1 MHFIKALTVPIVI
14 SAVKGCSMPGPMVS
28 QAKQQ
33 LNAIIDAY
41 LSVSDVE
48 RVLVACDYADT
59 AHDGVARKSGE
70 PYILHPIAVSCILAH
85 MRLDAETLM
94 AALLHDVI
102 EDTEFTKQDITE
114 KFGLTVAE
122 LVDGVTKL
130 SQSSDKEYNKAASFR
145 KILQATLQ
153 DPRVIIIKLADRYHN
168 MTTLGALRPDKRAR
182 IAQETFEIFV
192 PMARLVG
199 MNEMADNLE
208 HLCYQN
214 LDLDMY
220 NNVQEALLQTK
231 PKRCEYQTKWENNL
245 TTLLEQHQITGR
257 IKKKNNNIEL
267 LRHFVKNDIDLQ
279 ELTHSHAFEIILQ
292 SIADCDR
299 LAEILKESFKVL
311 SYADHI
317 RRPLPGG
324 NQSLMLRLKGE
335 KTTLSLTIQTE
346 LMRKAARFGVV
357 LGENAPQACR
367 SAIQASMQNLNVLVD
382 GECAKTTFSEL
393 LDYLHQEKIWVYT
406 PHGHLH
412 ELPQGATAVDFAY
425 SASLFLGN
433 HAVGAKINGETKP
446 LSTPL
451 LSGQVIEI
459 ITDVLA
465 TPNPDWLSF
474 INTQKA
480 RRALQNILRDQD
492 QDEQRLV
499 GQQALN
505 RALKLFNRSVSDLSL
520 ADWEN
525 LLNWRHLND
534 KEQLFEQIAVGD
546 LLPQLVA
553 NHLFSQD
560 TIQTSNNSS
569 RLILG
574 TDGIDVKYA
583 HCCNPVLG
591 DPIQGHLSRR
601 GLIVHRARCHNLLHE
616 QQQHP
621 ENIMPLQWTTEDS
634 EDISFTAY
642 LCLNML
648 LNDEQISELIYLC
661 RKEKVG
667 VETVRSHE
675 DKTYVNIVVHNRK
688 QIAEVIRNLRM
699 HFGFPRIS
707 RLAQPIAITESAKV
721 AS

>member
-1 MHFIKALTVPIVI
+1 
-14 SAVKGCSMPGPMVS
+14 MPGPQVS
-28 QAKQQ
+28 QARQQ
-33 LNAIIDAY
+33 LKIIIDAY
-41 LSVSDVE
+41 LDASDVE
-48 RVLVACDYADT
+48 RVLVACDYADQ
-59 AHDGVARKSGE
+59 AHDGVTRKSGE
-70 PYILHPIAVSCILAH
+70 PYILHPIAVSSILSH
-85 MRLDAETLM
+85 MRLDTETLM

-102 EDTEFTKQDITE
+102 EDTEFSKEDITE
-114 KFGLTVAE
+114 KFGRTVAE

-130 SQSSDKEYNKAASFR
+130 SHSSDKAYNKAASFR

-168 MTTLGALRPDKRAR
+168 MTTLESLRPDKRAR
-182 IAQETFEIFV
+182 IAQETFDIFV
-192 PMARLVG
+192 PMARIVG

-220 NNVQEALLQTK
+220 NGVQQALLQTK
-231 PKRCEYQTKWENNL
+231 PKRCQYQSLWEKNL
-245 TTLLEQHQITGR
+245 TDLLQQHEISGR

-267 LRHFVKNDIDLQ
+267 LRHFVKNDINLQ
-279 ELTHSHAFEIILQ
+279 ELTHSHAFEIILH

-299 LAEILKESFKVL
+299 LAEILSENFQIL
-311 SYADHI
+311 HYEDHI

-324 NQSLMLRLKGE
+324 NQSLMMRLKGE

-382 GECAKTTFSEL
+382 GACAKTTFSEL

-406 PHGHLH
+406 PHGQLH

-425 SASLFLGN
+425 AASLFLGN
-433 HAVGAKINGETKP
+433 HAVGAKINGASKP

-451 LSGQVIEI
+451 TSGQVVEI

-474 INTQKA
+474 VNTQKA

-492 QDEQRLV
+492 LEEQQLV
-499 GQQALN
+499 GQQALS
-505 RALKLFNRSVSDLSL
+505 RALKLFNRSLKDLTD
-520 ADWEN
+520 ADWIDI
-525 LLNWRHLND
+525 LQWRHID
-534 KEQLFEQIAVGD
+534 SKERLFEQVAVGD
-546 LLPQLVA
+546 LLPQLIA
-553 NHLFSQD
+553 NHLYAQHESVD
-560 TIQTSNNSS
+560 TVYST
-569 RLILG
+569 RLIQG
-574 TDGIDVKYA
+574 TEGVDVKYA
-583 HCCNPVLG
+583 HCCNPVLD

-616 QQQHP
+616 QHLHP
-621 ENIMPLQWTTEDS
+621 ENIMPLHWS
-634 EDISFTAY
+634 AEDIDDVSFTAY
-642 LCLNML
+642 LSIDMIM
-648 LNDEQISELIYLC
+648 NDEQISELIYQC
-661 RKEKVG
+661 RKAKTG
-667 VETVRSHE
+667 VESVHSDN
-675 DKTYVNIVVHNRK
+675 DKTYVNIVVHNRQ
-688 QIAEVIRNLRM
+688 QIAQIIRDLRM

-707 RLAQPIAITESAKV
+707 RLAQPVHISE
-721 AS
+721 ASKAS

>member
-1 MHFIKALTVPIVI
+1 
-14 SAVKGCSMPGPMVS
+14 MPGAEVN

-33 LNAIIDAY
+33 LKTIIDAY
-41 LSVSDVE
+41 LSERDVE
-48 RVLVACDYADT
+48 RVLEACDYADM
-59 AHDGVARKSGE
+59 AHDGVTRKSGE

-102 EDTEFTKQDITE
+102 EDTEFTKDDITS
-114 KFGLTVAE
+114 KFSRTVAE

-130 SQSSDKEYNKAASFR
+130 SHSSDKEFNKAASFR

-153 DPRVIIIKLADRYHN
+153 DPRVIIIKLSDRYHN
-168 MTTLGALRPDKRAR
+168 MTTLDALRPDKRAR
-182 IAQETFEIFV
+182 IAQETFDVFV
-192 PMARLVG
+192 PMARIVG

-220 NNVQEALLQTK
+220 NNVQEALLHTK
-231 PKRCEYQTKWENNL
+231 PKRCEYQAIWENKL
-245 TTLLEQHQITGR
+245 TALLQENALQGR

-267 LRHFVKNDIDLQ
+267 LRHFVKNDINLQ

-299 LAEILKESFKVL
+299 LAEMLRDNFQVL
-311 SYADHI
+311 NYADHI

-382 GECAKTTFSEL
+382 GDCAKTTFNEL

-406 PHGHLH
+406 PQGHLH
-412 ELPQGATAVDFAY
+412 ELPQGATVVDFAY

-433 HAVGAKINGETKP
+433 HAVGAKIDGETKS
-446 LSTPL
+446 LSTA
-451 LSGQVIEI
+451 LSNGQVIEV

-465 TPNPDWLSF
+465 SPNPDWLSF

-480 RRALQNILRDQD
+480 RRALQNMLRDQD
-492 QDEQRLV
+492 IEEQRLV
-499 GQQALN
+499 GQQALD
-505 RALKLFNRSVSDLSL
+505 RALKLFNRSSKDLTQE
-520 ADWEN
+520 DWTD
-525 LLNWRHLND
+525 LLQWRHLESKD
-534 KEQLFEQIAVGD
+534 RLFEQIAVGD

-560 TIQTSNNSS
+560 HHSEESE
-569 RLILG
+569 RLIQG
-574 TDGIDVKYA
+574 TEGVDVKYA

-601 GLIVHRARCHNLLHE
+601 GLIVHRARCRNLLHE
-616 QQQHP
+616 QHLHP
-621 ENIMPLQWTTEDS
+621 ENIMPLNWNNKHDVVEDV
-634 EDISFTAY
+634 SFTAY
-642 LCLNML
+642 LAIDLS
-648 LNDEQISELIYLC
+648 LNDEQISDLIYQC
-661 RKEKVG
+661 RKAHTG
-667 VETVRSHE
+667 VEMVRPHE
-675 DKTYVNIVVHNRK
+675 GKTYVNIVVNNR
-688 QIAEVIRNLRM
+688 QHIAKIIRDLRM
-699 HFGFPRIS
+699 QFGFPRIG
-707 RLAQPIAITESAKV
+707 RLFQPLNMHEPAKA

>member
-1 MHFIKALTVPIVI
+1 
-14 SAVKGCSMPGPMVS
+14 MPGTMVS

-33 LNAIIDAY
+33 LQAMIEPY
-41 LSVSDVE
+41 LSVSEVE
-48 RVLVACDYADT
+48 QVLTACDYAEH
-59 AHDGVARKSGE
+59 AHDGVTRKSGE
-70 PYILHPIAVSCILAH
+70 PYVLHPIAVSCILAH
-85 MRLDAETLM
+85 MRLDADTLI

-102 EDTEFTKQDITE
+102 EDTDYSKDDITE
-114 KFGLTVAE
+114 KFGRTVAE

-130 SQSSDKEYNKAASFR
+130 SHSSDKEYNKAASFR

-153 DPRVIIIKLADRYHN
+153 DPRVIIVKLADRYHN
-168 MTTLGALRPDKRAR
+168 MTTLDALRPDKRAR
-182 IAQETFEIFV
+182 IAQETFDVFV
-192 PMARLVG
+192 PMARIVG

-220 NNVQEALLQTK
+220 NDVQAALLQTK
-231 PKRCEYQTKWENNL
+231 PKRCEYQSKWEKNLADLLQNN
-245 TTLLEQHQITGR
+245 QITGR

-299 LAEILKESFKVL
+299 LADILRDSFQVL
-311 SYADHI
+311 HYEDHI

-324 NQSLMLRLKGE
+324 NQSLMMRLKGE
-335 KTTLSLTIQTE
+335 QTTLSLTIQTE

-367 SAIQASMQNLNVLVD
+367 SAIQASMQSLNVLID
-382 GECAKTTFSEL
+382 GECAKTTFSDL
-393 LDYLHQEKIWVYT
+393 LDYLHQEKIHVYT

-425 SASLFLGN
+425 AASLFLGN
-433 HAVGAKINGETKP
+433 HAIGTKINGESKP

-451 LSGQVIEI
+451 TSGQVVEI

-492 QDEQRLV
+492 IEEQRLV

-505 RALKLFNRSVSDLSL
+505 RALKLFNHSIQDLTE
-520 ADWEN
+520 ADW
-525 LLNWRHLND
+525 LNVLQWRHID
-534 KEQLFEQIAVGD
+534 SKDRLFEQIAVGD

-553 NHLFSQD
+553 NHIYALD
-560 TIQTSNNSS
+560 HDSS
-569 RLILG
+569 EHSDRLIQG
-574 TDGIDVKYA
+574 TEGIDVKYA

-591 DPIQGHLSRR
+591 DLIQGNLSRR
-601 GLIVHRARCHNLLHE
+601 GLIVHRARCNNLLHE
-616 QQQHP
+616 QHQHP
-621 ENIMPLQWTTEDS
+621 ENIMPLQWTS
-634 EDISFTAY
+634 EDVDDVSFTAY
-642 LCLNML
+642 LSIDMDM
-648 LNDEQISELIYLC
+648 NDEQISDLIYQC
-661 RKEKVG
+661 RKAKTG
-667 VETVRSHE
+667 VEMVRSH
-675 DKTYVNIVVHNRK
+675 DGKTYVNIVVNNRK
-688 QIAEVIRNLRM
+688 QIAKIIRDLRM
-699 HFGFPRIS
+699 RFGFPRIS
-707 RLAQPIAITESAKV
+707 RLARPISIAEEAK
-721 AS
+721 AC

>member
-1 MHFIKALTVPIVI
+1 
-14 SAVKGCSMPGPMVS
+14 MPGPQVS
-28 QAKQQ
+28 QARQQ
-33 LNAIIDAY
+33 LKIIIDAY
-41 LSVSDVE
+41 LDASDVE
-48 RVLVACDYADT
+48 RVLAACDYADL
-59 AHDGVARKSGE
+59 AHDGVTRKSGE
-70 PYILHPIAVSCILAH
+70 PYILHPIAVSSILSH

-102 EDTEFTKQDITE
+102 EDTEFNKDDIAE
-114 KFGLTVAE
+114 KFGRTVAE

-130 SQSSDKEYNKAASFR
+130 SHSSDKEYNKAASFR

-168 MTTLGALRPDKRAR
+168 MTTLGSLRPDKRMR
-182 IAQETFEIFV
+182 IAQETSDIFV
-192 PMARLVG
+192 PMARIVG

-214 LDLDMY
+214 LDLDMF

-231 PKRCEYQTKWENNL
+231 PKRCEYQSLWEKNL
-245 TTLLEQHQITGR
+245 TELLQQHQISGR

-299 LAEILKESFKVL
+299 LAEILRENFQIL
-311 SYADHI
+311 HYEDHI

-324 NQSLMLRLKGE
+324 NQSLLMRLKGE

-346 LMRKAARFGVV
+346 LMRKAARFGVI

-367 SAIQASMQNLNVLVD
+367 SAIQASMQNLNVLID
-382 GECAKTTFSEL
+382 GACAKTTFSDL

-412 ELPQGATAVDFAY
+412 ELPQGATIVDFAY

-433 HAVGAKINGETKP
+433 HAVGAKINGEIKP

-451 LSGQVIEI
+451 VSGQVIEI

-480 RRALQNILRDQD
+480 RRAIQNILRDQD
-492 QDEQRLV
+492 IEEQQLV

-505 RALKLFNRSVSDLSL
+505 RALKLFNRSITDLTD
-520 ADWEN
+520 ADW
-525 LLNWRHLND
+525 LDILQWRHIESQ
-534 KEQLFEQIAVGD
+534 EQLFEQIAVGD

-553 NHLFSQD
+553 NHLFAQGQNIDSQAS
-560 TIQTSNNSS
+560 T
-569 RLILG
+569 RLIQG
-574 TDGIDVKYA
+574 TEGVDVKYA

-616 QQQHP
+616 QHLHP
-621 ENIMPLQWTTEDS
+621 ENIMPLHWTSDDAN
-634 EDISFTAY
+634 DISFTAY
-642 LCLNML
+642 LSIDMVM
-648 LNDEQISELIYLC
+648 NDEQISDLIYQC
-661 RKEKVG
+661 RKEKTG
-667 VETVRSHE
+667 VEMVHSHE

-688 QIAEVIRNLRM
+688 QIAQIIRDLRM
-699 HFGFPRIS
+699 HFGFPRIT
-707 RLAQPIAITESAKV
+707 RLAQPINISE
-721 AS
+721 ASKAS

>member
-1 MHFIKALTVPIVI
+1 
-14 SAVKGCSMPGPMVS
+14 MPGPQVS
-28 QAKQQ
+28 QARQQ
-33 LNAIIDAY
+33 LKIIIDAY
-41 LSVSDVE
+41 LDASDVE
-48 RVLVACDYADT
+48 RVLAACDYADL
-59 AHDGVARKSGE
+59 AHDGVTRKSGE
-70 PYILHPIAVSCILAH
+70 PYILHPIAVSSILSH

-102 EDTEFTKQDITE
+102 EDTEFNKDDIAE
-114 KFGLTVAE
+114 KFGRTVAE

-130 SQSSDKEYNKAASFR
+130 SHSSDKEYNKAASFR

-168 MTTLGALRPDKRAR
+168 MTTLGSLRPDKRMR
-182 IAQETFEIFV
+182 IAQETSDIFV
-192 PMARLVG
+192 PMARIVG

-214 LDLDMY
+214 LDLDMF
-220 NNVQEALLQTK
+220 NNVKEALLQTK
-231 PKRCEYQTKWENNL
+231 PKRCEYQSLWEKNL
-245 TTLLEQHQITGR
+245 TELLQQHQISGR

-299 LAEILKESFKVL
+299 LAEILRENFQIL
-311 SYADHI
+311 HYEDHI

-324 NQSLMLRLKGE
+324 NQSLMMRLKGE

-346 LMRKAARFGVV
+346 LMRKAARFGVI

-367 SAIQASMQNLNVLVD
+367 SAIQASMQNLNVLID
-382 GECAKTTFSEL
+382 GACAKTTFSDL

-412 ELPQGATAVDFAY
+412 ELPQGATVVDFAY

-433 HAVGAKINGETKP
+433 HAVGAKINGEIKP

-451 LSGQVIEI
+451 VSGQVIEI

-480 RRALQNILRDQD
+480 RRAIQNILRDQD
-492 QDEQRLV
+492 IEEQQLV

-505 RALKLFNRSVSDLSL
+505 RALKLFNRSITDLTD
-520 ADWEN
+520 ADW
-525 LLNWRHLND
+525 LDILQWRHIESQ
-534 KEQLFEQIAVGD
+534 EQLFEQIAVGD

-553 NHLFSQD
+553 NHLFAQGQNIDPQAS
-560 TIQTSNNSS
+560 T
-569 RLILG
+569 RLIQG
-574 TDGIDVKYA
+574 TEGVDVKYA

-616 QQQHP
+616 QHLHP
-621 ENIMPLQWTTEDS
+621 ENIMPLHWTSDDAN
-634 EDISFTAY
+634 DISFTAY
-642 LCLNML
+642 LSIDMVM
-648 LNDEQISELIYLC
+648 NDEQISDLIYQC
-661 RKEKVG
+661 RKEKTG
-667 VETVRSHE
+667 VEMVHSHE
-675 DKTYVNIVVHNRK
+675 GKTYVNIVVHNRK
-688 QIAEVIRNLRM
+688 QIAQIIRDLRM
-699 HFGFPRIS
+699 HFGFPRIT
-707 RLAQPIAITESAKV
+707 RLAQPINISE
-721 AS
+721 ASKAS

>member
-1 MHFIKALTVPIVI
+1 
-14 SAVKGCSMPGPMVS
+14 MPGPQVS
-28 QAKQQ
+28 QARQQ
-33 LNAIIDAY
+33 LKIIIDAY
-41 LSVSDVE
+41 LDASDVE
-48 RVLVACDYADT
+48 RVLAACDYADL
-59 AHDGVARKSGE
+59 AHDGVTRKSGE
-70 PYILHPIAVSCILAH
+70 PYILHPIAVSSILSH

-102 EDTEFTKQDITE
+102 EDTEFNKDDIAE
-114 KFGLTVAE
+114 KFGRTVAE

-130 SQSSDKEYNKAASFR
+130 SHSSDKEYNKAASFR

-168 MTTLGALRPDKRAR
+168 MTTLGSLRPDKRMR
-182 IAQETFEIFV
+182 IAQETSDIFV
-192 PMARLVG
+192 PMARIVG

-214 LDLDMY
+214 LDLDMF

-231 PKRCEYQTKWENNL
+231 PKRCEYQSLWEKNL
-245 TTLLEQHQITGR
+245 TELLQQHQISGR

-299 LAEILKESFKVL
+299 LAEILRENFQIL
-311 SYADHI
+311 HYEDHI

-324 NQSLMLRLKGE
+324 NQSLMMRLKGE

-346 LMRKAARFGVV
+346 LMRKAARFGVI

-367 SAIQASMQNLNVLVD
+367 SAIQASMQNLNVLID
-382 GECAKTTFSEL
+382 GACAKTTFSDL

-412 ELPQGATAVDFAY
+412 ELPQGATVVDFAY

-433 HAVGAKINGETKP
+433 HAVGAKINGEIKP

-451 LSGQVIEI
+451 VSGQVIEI

-480 RRALQNILRDQD
+480 RRAIQNILRDQD
-492 QDEQRLV
+492 IEEQQLV

-505 RALKLFNRSVSDLSL
+505 RALKLFNRSITDLTD
-520 ADWEN
+520 ADW
-525 LLNWRHLND
+525 LDILQWRHIESQ
-534 KEQLFEQIAVGD
+534 EQLFEQIAVGD

-553 NHLFSQD
+553 NHLFAQGQNID
-560 TIQTSNNSS
+560 PQSS
-569 RLILG
+569 TRLIQG
-574 TDGIDVKYA
+574 TEGVDVKYA

-616 QQQHP
+616 QHLHP
-621 ENIMPLQWTTEDS
+621 ENIMPLHWTSDDAN
-634 EDISFTAY
+634 DISFTAY
-642 LCLNML
+642 LSVDMVM
-648 LNDEQISELIYLC
+648 NDEQISDLIYQC
-661 RKEKVG
+661 RKEKTG
-667 VETVRSHE
+667 VEMVHSHE
-675 DKTYVNIVVHNRK
+675 GKTYVNIVVHNRK
-688 QIAEVIRNLRM
+688 QIAQIIRDLRM
-699 HFGFPRIS
+699 HFGFPRIT
-707 RLAQPIAITESAKV
+707 RLAQPINISE
-721 AS
+721 ASKAS

>member
-1 MHFIKALTVPIVI
+1 
-14 SAVKGCSMPGPMVS
+14 MPGEEVS

-33 LNAIIDAY
+33 LKLIIDPY
-41 LSVSDVE
+41 LSVSEVDK
-48 RVLVACDYADT
+48 VLAACDFADL
-59 AHDGVARKSGE
+59 AHTGITRKSGE
-70 PYILHPIAVSCILAH
+70 PYILHPIAVSCILAN

-102 EDTEFTKQDITE
+102 EDTQYTKEDITE

-182 IAQETFEIFV
+182 IAQETLDIFV

-199 MNEMADNLE
+199 MNEMGDNLE
-208 HLCYQN
+208 NLCYQN
-214 LDLDMY
+214 LDLDMFD
-220 NNVQEALLQTK
+220 NVQNALRLTK
-231 PKRCEYQTKWENNL
+231 PERCKYQSIWEQNL
-245 TTLLEQHQITGR
+245 AELLHNYHIQGR

-267 LRHFVKNDIDLQ
+267 LRHFVKNEMDLQ
-279 ELTHSHAFEIILQ
+279 ELTHSHAFEIVLQ

-299 LAEILKESFKVL
+299 LVDALRENFQVIQYK
-311 SYADHI
+311 DHI

-324 NQSLMLRLKGE
+324 NQSLLIKLKGE

-357 LGENAPQACR
+357 LGENAPQTCR
-367 SAIQASMQNLNVLVD
+367 SAIQASMQNLNTLID
-382 GECAKTTFSEL
+382 GECAKTTFNDL

-406 PHGHLH
+406 PHGQLH
-412 ELPQGATAVDFAY
+412 ELPQGATVVDFAY

-433 HAVGAKINGETKP
+433 HAVGAKVDGEIKP

-451 LSGQVIEI
+451 ISGQVIEV

-480 RRALQNILRDQD
+480 RRALQHVLKDQD
-492 QDEQRLV
+492 IEEQRLV
-499 GQQALN
+499 GAQALS
-505 RALKLFNRSVSDLSL
+505 RALKLFNRSINDLSE
-520 ADWEN
+520 ADWLD
-525 LLNWRHLND
+525 LLQWRHIDN
-534 KEQLFEQIAVGD
+534 KNTLFEQIAVGD

-553 NHLFSQD
+553 NHLFAHDKHPQVE
-560 TIQTSNNSS
+560 NSD
-569 RLILG
+569 RLIQS
-574 TDGIDVKYA
+574 TEGIDVKYA

-591 DPIQGHLSRR
+591 DPIQGHLTRR
-601 GLIVHRARCHNLLHE
+601 GLIVHRIRCHNLLHE
-616 QQQHP
+616 QHLHP
-621 ENIMPLQWTTEDS
+621 ENIMPLQWKAD
-634 EDISFTAY
+634 DVDDVRFTAY
-642 LCLNML
+642 LAIEMAM
-648 LNDEQISELIYLC
+648 NDEQVSDLIYQC
-661 RKEKVG
+661 RKNNAG
-667 VETVRSHE
+667 VEMVHSNEQRTF
-675 DKTYVNIVVHNRK
+675 VNIVVNNRK
-688 QIAEVIRNLRM
+688 HIAKVIRDLRM
-699 HFGFPRIS
+699 HYGFPRIE
-707 RLAQPIAITESAKV
+707 RLDAPNPQMEISKV
-721 AS
+721 S

>member
-1 MHFIKALTVPIVI
+1 
-14 SAVKGCSMPGPMVS
+14 MPGPEVS

-33 LNAIIDAY
+33 LKTMIDAY
-41 LSVSDVE
+41 LPESEVE
-48 RVLVACDYADT
+48 RVLLACDYADN
-59 AHDGVARKSGE
+59 AHNGVTRKSGE

-85 MRLDAETLM
+85 MRMDSETLM

-102 EDTEFTKQDITE
+102 EDTEFSKDDISE
-114 KFGLTVAE
+114 KFSKTVAE

-130 SQSSDKEYNKAASFR
+130 SHSSDKEYNKAASFR

-168 MTTLGALRPDKRAR
+168 MTTLEALRPDKRAR
-182 IAQETFEIFV
+182 IAKETFEIFV
-192 PMARLVG
+192 PMARIVG

-214 LDLDMY
+214 LDLDMF
-220 NNVQEALLQTK
+220 NNVQNALLETK

-245 TTLLEQHQITGR
+245 TQLLQHHQINGR

-267 LRHFVKNDIDLQ
+267 LRHFVKNDLDLQ
-279 ELTHSHAFEIILQ
+279 DLTHSHAFEIILQ

-299 LAEILKESFKVL
+299 IADILKESFQVL
-311 SYADHI
+311 YYEDHI

-382 GECAKTTFSEL
+382 GDCAKTTFNEL

-412 ELPQGATAVDFAY
+412 ELPQGATVVDFAY

-433 HAVGAKINGETKP
+433 HAVGAKIDGETKP

-451 LSGQVIEI
+451 LSGQVVEV

-474 INTQKA
+474 VNTQKA
-480 RRALQNILRDQD
+480 RRALQKILREQD
-492 QDEQRLV
+492 IEDQRLV

-505 RALKLFNRSVSDLSL
+505 RALKLFNHSVKDLTESNWL
-520 ADWEN
+520 DV
-525 LLNWRHLND
+525 LQWRHVENKD
-534 KEQLFEQIAVGD
+534 QLFEQIAVGD

-553 NHLFSQD
+553 NHLYVQENIAQPYASD
-560 TIQTSNNSS
+560 
-569 RLILG
+569 RLIQG
-574 TDGIDVKYA
+574 TDGVDVKYA

-616 QQQHP
+616 QHLHP
-621 ENIMPLQWTTEDS
+621 ENIMPLQWTS
-634 EDISFTAY
+634 EDIADVSFTAY
-642 LCLNML
+642 LTIDLEM
-648 LNDEQISELIYLC
+648 NDEQISDLIYQC
-661 RKEKVG
+661 RKAKSG
-667 VETVRSHE
+667 VELVRNYE
-675 DKTYVNIVVHNRK
+675 GKTYVNIVVHNRK
-688 QIAEVIRNLRM
+688 QIAQIIRDLRM
-699 HFGFPRIS
+699 YFGFPRIS
-707 RLAQPIAITESAKV
+707 RLSHPLTMVETTKV
-721 AS
+721 S

>member
-1 MHFIKALTVPIVI
+1 
-14 SAVKGCSMPGPMVS
+14 MPGTMVS

-33 LNAIIDAY
+33 LQAMIEPY
-41 LSVSDVE
+41 LSVSEVE
-48 RVLVACDYADT
+48 QVLTACDYAEH
-59 AHDGVARKSGE
+59 AHDGVTRKSGE
-70 PYILHPIAVSCILAH
+70 PYVLHPIAVSCILAH
-85 MRLDAETLM
+85 MRLDADTLI

-102 EDTEFTKQDITE
+102 EDTDYSKDDITE
-114 KFGLTVAE
+114 KFGRTVAE

-130 SQSSDKEYNKAASFR
+130 SHSSDKEYNKAASFR

-153 DPRVIIIKLADRYHN
+153 DPRVIIVKLADRYHN
-168 MTTLGALRPDKRAR
+168 MTTLDALRPDKRAR
-182 IAQETFEIFV
+182 IAQETFDVFV
-192 PMARLVG
+192 PMARIVG

-220 NNVQEALLQTK
+220 NDVQAALLQTK
-231 PKRCEYQTKWENNL
+231 PKRCEYQSKWEQNL
-245 TTLLEQHQITGR
+245 ADLLQDNQIAGR

-299 LAEILKESFKVL
+299 LADILRDSFQVL
-311 SYADHI
+311 HYEDHI

-324 NQSLMLRLKGE
+324 NQSLMMRLKGE
-335 KTTLSLTIQTE
+335 QTTLSLTIQTE

-367 SAIQASMQNLNVLVD
+367 SAIQASMQSLNVLID
-382 GECAKTTFSEL
+382 GECAKTTFSDL
-393 LDYLHQEKIWVYT
+393 LDYLHQEKIHVYT

-425 SASLFLGN
+425 AASLFLGN
-433 HAVGAKINGETKP
+433 HAIGTKINGESKP

-451 LSGQVIEI
+451 TSGQVVEI

-492 QDEQRLV
+492 IEEQRLV

-505 RALKLFNRSVSDLSL
+505 RALKLFNHSIQDLTE
-520 ADWEN
+520 ADW
-525 LLNWRHLND
+525 LNVLQWRHID
-534 KEQLFEQIAVGD
+534 SKDRLFEQIAVGD

-553 NHLFSQD
+553 NHIYALDQD
-560 TIQTSNNSS
+560 SNEHSD
-569 RLILG
+569 RLIQG
-574 TDGIDVKYA
+574 TEGIDVKYA

-591 DPIQGHLSRR
+591 DPIQGNLSRR
-601 GLIVHRARCHNLLHE
+601 GLIVHRARCNNLLHE
-616 QQQHP
+616 QHQHP
-621 ENIMPLQWTTEDS
+621 ENIMPLQWTS
-634 EDISFTAY
+634 EDVDDVSFTAY
-642 LCLNML
+642 LSIDMDM
-648 LNDEQISELIYLC
+648 NDEQISDLIYQC
-661 RKEKVG
+661 RKAKTG
-667 VETVRSHE
+667 VEMVRSH
-675 DKTYVNIVVHNRK
+675 DGKTYVNIVVNNRK
-688 QIAEVIRNLRM
+688 QIAKIIRDLRM
-699 HFGFPRIS
+699 RFGFPRIS
-707 RLAQPIAITESAKV
+707 RLARPISIAEEAK
-721 AS
+721 AC

>member
-1 MHFIKALTVPIVI
+1 
-14 SAVKGCSMPGPMVS
+14 MPGPEVS

-33 LNAIIDAY
+33 LKIIIDAY
-41 LSVSDVE
+41 LPESDVE
-48 RVLVACDYADT
+48 RVLNACDYADA
-59 AHDGVARKSGE
+59 AHDGITRKSGE
-70 PYILHPIAVSCILAH
+70 PYILHPIAVSSILAH
-85 MRLDAETLM
+85 MRLDPETLM

-102 EDTEFTKQDITE
+102 EDTEFSKEDITD
-114 KFGLTVAE
+114 KFGKTVAE

-130 SQSSDKEYNKAASFR
+130 SHSSDKEYNKAASFR

-220 NNVQEALLQTK
+220 NNVQDALLQTK
-231 PKRCEYQTKWENNL
+231 PKRCEYQTRWENNL
-245 TTLLEQHQITGR
+245 TTLLQDNKISGR

-299 LAEILKESFKVL
+299 LADILRSSFQVL
-311 SYADHI
+311 HYEDHI

-324 NQSLMLRLKGE
+324 NQSLMMRLKGE

-367 SAIQASMQNLNVLVD
+367 SAIQASMQNLNVLID
-382 GECAKTTFSEL
+382 GECAKTTFNEL

-433 HAVGAKINGETKP
+433 HAVGAKVNGETKP

-451 LSGQVIEI
+451 QSGQVIEI

-480 RRALQNILRDQD
+480 RRALQNILREQD
-492 QDEQRLV
+492 TDEQRLV
-499 GQQALN
+499 GHQALN
-505 RALKLFNRSVSDLSL
+505 RALKLFNRSVKDLIQ

-525 LLNWRHLND
+525 VLEWRHVSTPD
-534 KEQLFEQIAVGD
+534 QLYEQIAVGD

-553 NHLFSQD
+553 NHLFAQD
-560 TIQTSNNSS
+560 AAHEIIASE
-569 RLILG
+569 RLIQG
-574 TDGIDVKYA
+574 TEGIDVKYA

-591 DPIQGHLSRR
+591 DAIQGHLSRR
-601 GLIVHRARCHNLLHE
+601 GLIVHRSRCHNLLHE
-616 QQQHP
+616 QHQHP
-621 ENIMPLQWTTEDS
+621 ENIMPLQWNTEDT
-634 EDISFTAY
+634 EEISFNAF
-642 LCLNML
+642 LALNL
-648 LNDEQISELIYLC
+648 SLNDEQISELIYQC

-667 VETVRSHE
+667 VESVRNL
-675 DKTYVNIVVHNRK
+675 DGKTYVNIVVHNRK

-699 HFGFPRIS
+699 HFGFPRIT
-707 RLAQPIAITESAKV
+707 RLAQPVNTAETSIAS
-721 AS
+721 

>member
-1 MHFIKALTVPIVI
+1 
-14 SAVKGCSMPGPMVS
+14 MPGPQVS
-28 QAKQQ
+28 QARQQ
-33 LNAIIDAY
+33 LKIIIDAY
-41 LSVSDVE
+41 LDASDVE
-48 RVLVACDYADT
+48 RVLVACDYADQ
-59 AHDGVARKSGE
+59 AHDGVTRKSGE
-70 PYILHPIAVSCILAH
+70 PYILHPIAVSSILSH
-85 MRLDAETLM
+85 MRLDTETLM

-102 EDTEFTKQDITE
+102 EDTEFSKEDITE
-114 KFGLTVAE
+114 KFGRTVAE

-130 SQSSDKEYNKAASFR
+130 SHSSDKAYNKAASFR

-168 MTTLGALRPDKRAR
+168 MTTLESLRPDKRAR
-182 IAQETFEIFV
+182 IAQETFDIFV
-192 PMARLVG
+192 PMARIVG

-220 NNVQEALLQTK
+220 NGVQKALLQTK
-231 PKRCEYQTKWENNL
+231 PKRCQYQSLWEKNL
-245 TTLLEQHQITGR
+245 TDLLQQHEISGR

-267 LRHFVKNDIDLQ
+267 LRHFVKNDINLQ
-279 ELTHSHAFEIILQ
+279 ELTHSHAFEIILH

-299 LAEILKESFKVL
+299 LAEILRENFQIL
-311 SYADHI
+311 HYEDHI

-324 NQSLMLRLKGE
+324 NQSLMMRLKGE

-382 GECAKTTFSEL
+382 GACAKTTFSEL

-406 PHGHLH
+406 PHGQLH

-425 SASLFLGN
+425 AASLFLGN
-433 HAVGAKINGETKP
+433 HAVGAKINGASKP

-451 LSGQVIEI
+451 TSGQVVEI

-474 INTQKA
+474 VNTQKA

-492 QDEQRLV
+492 LEEQQLV
-499 GQQALN
+499 GQQALS
-505 RALKLFNRSVSDLSL
+505 RALKLFNRSLKDLTD
-520 ADWEN
+520 ADWIDI
-525 LLNWRHLND
+525 LQWRHID
-534 KEQLFEQIAVGD
+534 SKERLFEQVAVGD
-546 LLPQLVA
+546 LLPQLIA
-553 NHLFSQD
+553 NHLYAQHESVD
-560 TIQTSNNSS
+560 TVYST
-569 RLILG
+569 RLIQG
-574 TDGIDVKYA
+574 TEGVDVKYA

-616 QQQHP
+616 QHLHP
-621 ENIMPLQWTTEDS
+621 ENIMPLHWS
-634 EDISFTAY
+634 AEDIDDVSFTAY
-642 LCLNML
+642 LSIDMIM
-648 LNDEQISELIYLC
+648 NDEQISELIYQC
-661 RKEKVG
+661 RKAKTG
-667 VETVRSHE
+667 VESVHSDN
-675 DKTYVNIVVHNRK
+675 DKTYVNIVVHNRQ
-688 QIAEVIRNLRM
+688 QIAQIIRDLRM

-707 RLAQPIAITESAKV
+707 RLAQPVHISE
-721 AS
+721 ASKAS

>member
-1 MHFIKALTVPIVI
+1 
-14 SAVKGCSMPGPMVS
+14 MPGPQVS
-28 QAKQQ
+28 QARQQ
-33 LNAIIDAY
+33 LKIIIDAY
-41 LSVSDVE
+41 LSVSEVE
-48 RVLVACDYADT
+48 RVLMACDYADI
-59 AHDGVARKSGE
+59 AHDGVTRKSGE
-70 PYILHPIAVSCILAH
+70 PYILHPIAVSSILSH

-102 EDTEFTKQDITE
+102 EDTEFNKDDIS
-114 KFGLTVAE
+114 KNFGHTVAE

-130 SQSSDKEYNKAASFR
+130 SHSSDKEYNKAASFR

-168 MTTLGALRPDKRAR
+168 MTTLGSLRPDKRRR
-182 IAQETFEIFV
+182 IAQETFDIFV
-192 PMARLVG
+192 PMARIVG

-220 NNVQEALLQTK
+220 NNIQEALLQTK
-231 PKRCEYQTKWENNL
+231 PKRCDYQSLWEKNL
-245 TTLLEQHQITGR
+245 TDLLQQHQISGR

-267 LRHFVKNDIDLQ
+267 LRHFVKNDINLQ
-279 ELTHSHAFEIILQ
+279 ELTHSHAFEIILH

-299 LAEILKESFKVL
+299 LAEILRENFQIL
-311 SYADHI
+311 HYEDHI

-324 NQSLMLRLKGE
+324 NQSLMMRLKGE
-335 KTTLSLTIQTE
+335 KTTLSLTLQTE

-367 SAIQASMQNLNVLVD
+367 SAIQASMQNLNVLID
-382 GECAKTTFSEL
+382 GACAKTTFSDL

-451 LSGQVIEI
+451 VSGQVVEI

-474 INTQKA
+474 VNTQKA
-480 RRALQNILRDQD
+480 RRALQNILREQD
-492 QDEQRLV
+492 IEEQQLV

-505 RALKLFNRSVSDLSL
+505 RALKLFNRSSKDLTE
-520 ADWEN
+520 ADWIDI
-525 LLNWRHLND
+525 LQWRHVET

-553 NHLFSQD
+553 NHLFAHDQNIE
-560 TIQTSNNSS
+560 IQFST
-569 RLILG
+569 RLIQG
-574 TDGIDVKYA
+574 TEGVDVKYA

-616 QQQHP
+616 QHLHP
-621 ENIMPLQWTTEDS
+621 ENIMPLQWSSEDI
-634 EDISFTAY
+634 EDISFNAY
-642 LCLNML
+642 LSIDLPM
-648 LNDEQISELIYLC
+648 NDEQISDLIYQC
-661 RKEKVG
+661 RKEKTG
-667 VETVRSHE
+667 VEMVHNH
-675 DKTYVNIVVHNRK
+675 DGKTYVNIVVHNRK
-688 QIAEVIRNLRM
+688 QIAQIIRDLRM
-699 HFGFPRIS
+699 HFGFPRIA
-707 RLAQPIAITESAKV
+707 RLGQPINISETSK

>member
-1 MHFIKALTVPIVI
+1 
-14 SAVKGCSMPGPMVS
+14 MPDPQVS
-28 QAKQQ
+28 QARQQ
-33 LNAIIDAY
+33 LKIIIDAY
-41 LSVSDVE
+41 LDASDVE
-48 RVLVACDYADT
+48 RVLAACDYADL
-59 AHDGVARKSGE
+59 AHDGVTRKSGE
-70 PYILHPIAVSCILAH
+70 PYILHPIAVSSILSH

-102 EDTEFTKQDITE
+102 EDTEFNKDDIAE
-114 KFGLTVAE
+114 KFGRTVAE

-130 SQSSDKEYNKAASFR
+130 SHSSDKEYNKAASFR

-168 MTTLGALRPDKRAR
+168 MTTLGSLRPDKRMR
-182 IAQETFEIFV
+182 IAQETSDIFV
-192 PMARLVG
+192 PMARIVG

-214 LDLDMY
+214 LDLDMF

-231 PKRCEYQTKWENNL
+231 PKRCEYQSLWEKNL
-245 TTLLEQHQITGR
+245 TELLQQHQISGR

-299 LAEILKESFKVL
+299 LAEILRENFQIL
-311 SYADHI
+311 HYEDHI

-324 NQSLMLRLKGE
+324 NQSLMMRLKGE

-346 LMRKAARFGVV
+346 LMRKAARFGVI

-367 SAIQASMQNLNVLVD
+367 SAIQASMQNLNVLID
-382 GECAKTTFSEL
+382 GACAKTTFSDL

-412 ELPQGATAVDFAY
+412 ELPQGATVVDFAY

-433 HAVGAKINGETKP
+433 HAVGAKINGEIKP

-451 LSGQVIEI
+451 VSGQVIEI

-480 RRALQNILRDQD
+480 RRAIQNILRDQD
-492 QDEQRLV
+492 IEEQQLV

-505 RALKLFNRSVSDLSL
+505 RALKLFNRSITDLTD
-520 ADWEN
+520 ADW
-525 LLNWRHLND
+525 LDILQWRHIESQ
-534 KEQLFEQIAVGD
+534 EQLFEQIAVGD

-553 NHLFSQD
+553 NHLFAQGQNIDPQAS
-560 TIQTSNNSS
+560 T
-569 RLILG
+569 RLIQG
-574 TDGIDVKYA
+574 TEGVDVKYA

-616 QQQHP
+616 QHLHP
-621 ENIMPLQWTTEDS
+621 ENIMPLHWTSDDAN
-634 EDISFTAY
+634 DISFTAY
-642 LCLNML
+642 LSVDMVM
-648 LNDEQISELIYLC
+648 NDEQISDLIYHC
-661 RKEKVG
+661 RKEKTG
-667 VETVRSHE
+667 VEMVHSHE
-675 DKTYVNIVVHNRK
+675 GKTYVNIVVHNRK
-688 QIAEVIRNLRM
+688 QIAQIIRDLRM
-699 HFGFPRIS
+699 HFGFPRIT
-707 RLAQPIAITESAKV
+707 RLAQPINISE
-721 AS
+721 ASKAS

>member
-1 MHFIKALTVPIVI
+1 
-14 SAVKGCSMPGPMVS
+14 MPGPQVS
-28 QAKQQ
+28 QARQQ
-33 LNAIIDAY
+33 LKIIIDAY
-41 LSVSDVE
+41 LSASDVE
-48 RVLVACDYADT
+48 RVLVACDYANI
-59 AHDGVARKSGE
+59 AHDGITRKSGE
-70 PYILHPIAVSCILAH
+70 PYILHPIAVSSILSH

-102 EDTEFTKQDITE
+102 EDTDFNKEDIAE
-114 KFGLTVAE
+114 KFGRTVAE

-130 SQSSDKEYNKAASFR
+130 SHSSDKEYNKAASFR

-168 MTTLGALRPDKRAR
+168 MTTLGSLRPDKRRR
-182 IAQETFEIFV
+182 IAQETFDIFV
-192 PMARLVG
+192 PMARIVG

-214 LDLDMY
+214 LDLDMF
-220 NNVQEALLQTK
+220 NNVQEALFQTK
-231 PKRCEYQTKWENNL
+231 PKRCEYQSVWEKNL
-245 TTLLEQHQITGR
+245 TELLQQHQISGR

-267 LRHFVKNDIDLQ
+267 LRHFVKNDINLQ
-279 ELTHSHAFEIILQ
+279 ELTHSHAFEIVLQ

-299 LAEILKESFKVL
+299 LAEILRENFQIL
-311 SYADHI
+311 HYEDHI

-324 NQSLMLRLKGE
+324 NQSLMMRLKGE

-367 SAIQASMQNLNVLVD
+367 SAIQASMQNLNVLID
-382 GECAKTTFSEL
+382 GACAKTTFSDL

-406 PHGHLH
+406 PHGNLH

-433 HAVGAKINGETKP
+433 HAVGAKVNGETKP

-451 LSGQVIEI
+451 ISGQVVEI

-492 QDEQRLV
+492 IEEQQLV

-505 RALKLFNRSVSDLSL
+505 RALKLFNRSIKDLTE
-520 ADWEN
+520 ADWIDI
-525 LLNWRHLND
+525 LQWRHIES
-534 KEQLFEQIAVGD
+534 KEQLFEQVAVGD

-553 NHLFSQD
+553 NHLFAQGQSIETQ
-560 TIQTSNNSS
+560 SS
-569 RLILG
+569 TRLIQG
-574 TDGIDVKYA
+574 TEGVDVKYA

-616 QQQHP
+616 QHQHP
-621 ENIMPLQWTTEDS
+621 ENIMPLQWACEDAD
-634 EDISFTAY
+634 DISFTAY
-642 LCLNML
+642 LSIDMVM
-648 LNDEQISELIYLC
+648 NDEQISDLIYQC
-661 RKEKVG
+661 RKEKTG
-667 VETVRSHE
+667 VEMVHNHE
-675 DKTYVNIVVHNRK
+675 GKTYVNIVVHNRK
-688 QIAEVIRNLRM
+688 QIAQIIRDLRM

-707 RLAQPIAITESAKV
+707 RLAQPINITE
-721 AS
+721 ASKAS

>member
-1 MHFIKALTVPIVI
+1 
-14 SAVKGCSMPGPMVS
+14 MPGPQVS
-28 QAKQQ
+28 QARQQ
-33 LNAIIDAY
+33 LKIIIDAY
-41 LSVSDVE
+41 LSASDVE
-48 RVLVACDYADT
+48 RVLVACDYADI
-59 AHDGVARKSGE
+59 AHDGITRKSGE
-70 PYILHPIAVSCILAH
+70 PYILHPIAVSSILSH

-102 EDTEFTKQDITE
+102 EDTDFNKEDITE
-114 KFGLTVAE
+114 KFGRTVAE

-130 SQSSDKEYNKAASFR
+130 SHSSDKEYNKAASFR

-168 MTTLGALRPDKRAR
+168 MTTLGSLRPDKRRR
-182 IAQETFEIFV
+182 IAQETFDIFV
-192 PMARLVG
+192 PMARIVG

-214 LDLDMY
+214 LDLDMF
-220 NNVQEALLQTK
+220 NNVQEALFQTK
-231 PKRCEYQTKWENNL
+231 PKRCEYQSIWEKNL
-245 TTLLEQHQITGR
+245 TQLLQQHQIAGR

-267 LRHFVKNDIDLQ
+267 LRHFVKNDINLQ

-299 LAEILKESFKVL
+299 LAEILRENFQIL
-311 SYADHI
+311 HYEDHI

-324 NQSLMLRLKGE
+324 NQSLMMRLKGE

-382 GECAKTTFSEL
+382 GECAKTTFSDL

-406 PHGHLH
+406 PHGNLH

-451 LSGQVIEI
+451 ISGQVIEI

-492 QDEQRLV
+492 VEEQQLV

-505 RALKLFNRSVSDLSL
+505 RALKLFNRSMKDLTE
-520 ADWEN
+520 ADWIDI
-525 LLNWRHLND
+525 LQWRHIES
-534 KEQLFEQIAVGD
+534 KAQLFEQVAVGD

-553 NHLFSQD
+553 NHLFAQD
-560 TIQTSNNSS
+560 QSLETQSS
-569 RLILG
+569 TRLIQG
-574 TDGIDVKYA
+574 TEGVDVKYA

-616 QQQHP
+616 QHQHP
-621 ENIMPLQWTTEDS
+621 ENIMPLHWASEDAD
-634 EDISFTAY
+634 DISFTAY
-642 LCLNML
+642 LSIDMVM
-648 LNDEQISELIYLC
+648 NDEQISELIYQC
-661 RKEKVG
+661 RKEKTG
-667 VETVRSHE
+667 VEMVHNHE
-675 DKTYVNIVVHNRK
+675 GKTYVNIVVHNRK
-688 QIAEVIRNLRM
+688 QIAQIIRDLRM
-699 HFGFPRIS
+699 HFGFPRIT
-707 RLAQPIAITESAKV
+707 RLAQPINITE
-721 AS
+721 ASKAS

>member
-1 MHFIKALTVPIVI
+1 
-14 SAVKGCSMPGPMVS
+14 MPGTMVS

-33 LNAIIDAY
+33 LQTMIEPY
-41 LSVSDVE
+41 LSVSEVE
-48 RVLVACDYADT
+48 QVLTACDYAEH
-59 AHDGVARKSGE
+59 AHDGVTRKSGE
-70 PYILHPIAVSCILAH
+70 PYVLHPIAVSCILAH
-85 MRLDAETLM
+85 MRLDADTLI

-102 EDTEFTKQDITE
+102 EDTDYSKDDITE
-114 KFGLTVAE
+114 KFGRTVAE

-130 SQSSDKEYNKAASFR
+130 SHSSDKEYNKAASFR

-153 DPRVIIIKLADRYHN
+153 DPRVIIVKLADRYHN
-168 MTTLGALRPDKRAR
+168 MTTLDALRPDKRSR
-182 IAQETFEIFV
+182 IAQETFDVFV
-192 PMARLVG
+192 PMARIVG

-220 NNVQEALLQTK
+220 NDVQAALLQTK
-231 PKRCEYQTKWENNL
+231 PKRCEYQSKWEQNL
-245 TTLLEQHQITGR
+245 ADLLRDNQITGR

-299 LAEILKESFKVL
+299 LADILRDSFQVL
-311 SYADHI
+311 HYEDHI

-324 NQSLMLRLKGE
+324 NQSLMMRLKGE
-335 KTTLSLTIQTE
+335 QTTLSLTIQTE

-367 SAIQASMQNLNVLVD
+367 SAIQASMQSLNVLID
-382 GECAKTTFSEL
+382 GECAKTTFSDL
-393 LDYLHQEKIWVYT
+393 LDYLHQEKIHVYT

-425 SASLFLGN
+425 AASLFLGN
-433 HAVGAKINGETKP
+433 HAVGTKINGESKP

-451 LSGQVIEI
+451 ISGQVVEI

-492 QDEQRLV
+492 IEEQRLV

-505 RALKLFNRSVSDLSL
+505 RALKLFNHSIQDLTE
-520 ADWEN
+520 ADW
-525 LLNWRHLND
+525 LNVLQWRHID
-534 KEQLFEQIAVGD
+534 SKDRLFEQIAVGD

-553 NHLFSQD
+553 NHIYALDQD
-560 TIQTSNNSS
+560 SNEHSD
-569 RLILG
+569 RLIQG
-574 TDGIDVKYA
+574 TEGIDVKYA

-591 DPIQGHLSRR
+591 DPIQGNLSRR
-601 GLIVHRARCHNLLHE
+601 GLIVHRARCNNLLHE
-616 QQQHP
+616 QHQHP
-621 ENIMPLQWTTEDS
+621 ENIMPLQWTS
-634 EDISFTAY
+634 EDVDDVSFTAY
-642 LCLNML
+642 LSIDMDM
-648 LNDEQISELIYLC
+648 NDEQISDLIYQC
-661 RKEKVG
+661 RKAKTG
-667 VETVRSHE
+667 VEMVRSH
-675 DKTYVNIVVHNRK
+675 DGKTYVNIVVNNRK
-688 QIAEVIRNLRM
+688 QIAKIIRDLRM

-707 RLAQPIAITESAKV
+707 RLACPISIAEEAK
-721 AS
+721 AC

>member
-1 MHFIKALTVPIVI
+1 
-14 SAVKGCSMPGPMVS
+14 MPGPQVS

-33 LNAIIDAY
+33 LKIIIDAY
-41 LSVSDVE
+41 LSASDVE
-48 RVLVACDYADT
+48 RVLVACDYADI
-59 AHDGVARKSGE
+59 AHDGITRKSGE
-70 PYILHPIAVSCILAH
+70 PYILHPIAVSSILAH

-102 EDTEFTKQDITE
+102 EDTDFNKEDITE
-114 KFGLTVAE
+114 KFGRTVAE

-130 SQSSDKEYNKAASFR
+130 SHSSDKEYNKAASFR

-168 MTTLGALRPDKRAR
+168 MTTLGSLRPDKRAR
-182 IAQETFEIFV
+182 IAQETFDIFV
-192 PMARLVG
+192 PMARIVG

-208 HLCYQN
+208 HLCYEN
-214 LDLDMY
+214 LDLDMF
-220 NNVQEALLQTK
+220 NNVQDALLQTK
-231 PKRCEYQTKWENNL
+231 PKRCEYQSIWEKNL
-245 TTLLEQHQITGR
+245 TELLQQHQISGR

-299 LAEILKESFKVL
+299 LAEILRENFQIL
-311 SYADHI
+311 HYEDHI

-324 NQSLMLRLKGE
+324 NQSLMMRLKGE

-382 GECAKTTFSEL
+382 GECAKTTFSDL

-433 HAVGAKINGETKP
+433 HAVGAKINGETRP

-451 LSGQVIEI
+451 VSGQVIEI

-480 RRALQNILRDQD
+480 RRAIQNILRDQD
-492 QDEQRLV
+492 IEEQQLV

-505 RALKLFNRSVSDLSL
+505 RALKLFNRSIKDLTE
-520 ADWEN
+520 ADWIDI
-525 LLNWRHLND
+525 LQWRHIES
-534 KEQLFEQIAVGD
+534 KEHLFEQIAVGD

-553 NHLFSQD
+553 NHLFAQGQSLDNQ
-560 TIQTSNNSS
+560 SS
-569 RLILG
+569 TRLIQG
-574 TDGIDVKYA
+574 TEGVDVKYA

-616 QQQHP
+616 QHLHP
-621 ENIMPLQWTTEDS
+621 ENIMPLHWTSEDVD
-634 EDISFTAY
+634 DISFTAY
-642 LCLNML
+642 LSIDML
-648 LNDEQISELIYLC
+648 MNDEQISDLIYQC
-661 RKEKVG
+661 RKEKTG
-667 VETVRSHE
+667 VEMVHGHE
-675 DKTYVNIVVHNRK
+675 EKTYVHIVVHNRK
-688 QIAEVIRNLRM
+688 QIAQIIRDLRM

-707 RLAQPIAITESAKV
+707 RLAQPINIAE
-721 AS
+721 ASKAS

>member
-1 MHFIKALTVPIVI
+1 
-14 SAVKGCSMPGPMVS
+14 MPGEEVS

-33 LNAIIDAY
+33 LKLIIEPY
-41 LSVSDVE
+41 LSVSEVE
-48 RVLVACDYADT
+48 KVLAACDFADL
-59 AHDGVARKSGE
+59 AHTGITRKSGE
-70 PYILHPIAVSCILAH
+70 PYILHPIAVSCILAN

-102 EDTEFTKQDITE
+102 EDTQYTKEDITE

-182 IAQETFEIFV
+182 IAQETLDIFV

-199 MNEMADNLE
+199 MNEMGDNLE
-208 HLCYQN
+208 NLCYQN
-214 LDLDMY
+214 LDLDMFD
-220 NNVQEALLQTK
+220 NVQNALRLTK
-231 PKRCEYQTKWENNL
+231 PERCKYQSIWEQNL
-245 TTLLEQHQITGR
+245 AELLHNYHIQGR

-267 LRHFVKNDIDLQ
+267 LRHFVKNEMDLQ
-279 ELTHSHAFEIILQ
+279 ELTHSHAFEIVLQ

-299 LAEILKESFKVL
+299 LVDALRENFQVIQYK
-311 SYADHI
+311 DHI

-324 NQSLMLRLKGE
+324 NQSLLIKLKGE

-357 LGENAPQACR
+357 LGENAPQTCR
-367 SAIQASMQNLNVLVD
+367 SAIQASMQNLNTLID
-382 GECAKTTFSEL
+382 GECAKTTFNDL

-406 PHGHLH
+406 PHGQLH
-412 ELPQGATAVDFAY
+412 ELPQGATVVDFAY

-433 HAVGAKINGETKP
+433 HAVGAKVDGEIKP

-451 LSGQVIEI
+451 ISGQVIEV

-480 RRALQNILRDQD
+480 RRALQHVLKDQD
-492 QDEQRLV
+492 IEEQRLV
-499 GQQALN
+499 GAQALS
-505 RALKLFNRSVSDLSL
+505 RALKLFNRSINDLSE
-520 ADWEN
+520 ADWLD
-525 LLNWRHLND
+525 LLQWRHIDN
-534 KEQLFEQIAVGD
+534 KNTLFEQIAVGD

-553 NHLFSQD
+553 NHLFAHDKHPQVE
-560 TIQTSNNSS
+560 NSD
-569 RLILG
+569 RLIQS
-574 TDGIDVKYA
+574 TEGIDVKYA

-591 DPIQGHLSRR
+591 DPIQGHLTRR
-601 GLIVHRARCHNLLHE
+601 GLIVHRIRCHNLLHE
-616 QQQHP
+616 QHLHP
-621 ENIMPLQWTTEDS
+621 ENIMPLQWKAD
-634 EDISFTAY
+634 DVDDVRFTAY
-642 LCLNML
+642 LAIEMAM
-648 LNDEQISELIYLC
+648 NDEQVSDLIYQC
-661 RKEKVG
+661 RKNNAG
-667 VETVRSHE
+667 VEMVHSNEQRTF
-675 DKTYVNIVVHNRK
+675 VNIVVNNRK
-688 QIAEVIRNLRM
+688 HIAKVIRDLRM
-699 HFGFPRIS
+699 HYGFPRIE
-707 RLAQPIAITESAKV
+707 RLDAPNPQMEISKV
-721 AS
+721 S

>member
-1 MHFIKALTVPIVI
+1 
-14 SAVKGCSMPGPMVS
+14 MPGPQVS
-28 QAKQQ
+28 QARQQ
-33 LNAIIDAY
+33 LKIIIDAY
-41 LSVSDVE
+41 LSVSEVE
-48 RVLVACDYADT
+48 RVLMACDYADI
-59 AHDGVARKSGE
+59 AHDGVTRKSGE
-70 PYILHPIAVSCILAH
+70 PYILHPIAVSSILSH

-102 EDTEFTKQDITE
+102 EDTEFNKDDIS
-114 KFGLTVAE
+114 KNFGHTVAE

-130 SQSSDKEYNKAASFR
+130 SHSSDKEYNKAASFR

-168 MTTLGALRPDKRAR
+168 MTTLGSLRPDKRRR
-182 IAQETFEIFV
+182 IAQETFDIFV
-192 PMARLVG
+192 PMARIVG

-220 NNVQEALLQTK
+220 NNIQEALLQTK
-231 PKRCEYQTKWENNL
+231 PKRCDYQSLWEKNL
-245 TTLLEQHQITGR
+245 TDLLQQHQISGR

-267 LRHFVKNDIDLQ
+267 LRHFVKNDINLQ
-279 ELTHSHAFEIILQ
+279 ELTHSHAFEIILH

-299 LAEILKESFKVL
+299 LAEILRENFQIL
-311 SYADHI
+311 HYEDHI

-324 NQSLMLRLKGE
+324 NQSLMMRLKGE
-335 KTTLSLTIQTE
+335 KTTLSLTLQTE

-367 SAIQASMQNLNVLVD
+367 SAIQASMQNLNVLID
-382 GECAKTTFSEL
+382 GACAKTTFSDL

-451 LSGQVIEI
+451 VSGQVIEI

-474 INTQKA
+474 VNTQKA
-480 RRALQNILRDQD
+480 RRALQNILREQD
-492 QDEQRLV
+492 IEEQQLV

-505 RALKLFNRSVSDLSL
+505 RALKLFNRSSKDLTE
-520 ADWEN
+520 ADWIDI
-525 LLNWRHLND
+525 LQWRHVET

-553 NHLFSQD
+553 NHLFAHDQNIE
-560 TIQTSNNSS
+560 IQFST
-569 RLILG
+569 RLIQG
-574 TDGIDVKYA
+574 TEGVDVKYA

-616 QQQHP
+616 QHLHP
-621 ENIMPLQWTTEDS
+621 ENIMPLQWSSEDI
-634 EDISFTAY
+634 EDISFNAY
-642 LCLNML
+642 LSIDLSM
-648 LNDEQISELIYLC
+648 NDEQISDLIYQC
-661 RKEKVG
+661 RKEKTG
-667 VETVRSHE
+667 VEMVHNH
-675 DKTYVNIVVHNRK
+675 DGKTYVNIVVHDRK
-688 QIAEVIRNLRM
+688 QIAQIIRDLRM
-699 HFGFPRIS
+699 HFGFPRIA
-707 RLAQPIAITESAKV
+707 RLGQPINISETSK

>member
-1 MHFIKALTVPIVI
+1 
-14 SAVKGCSMPGPMVS
+14 MPGEEVS

-33 LNAIIDAY
+33 LKLIIDPY
-41 LSVSDVE
+41 LSVSEVE
-48 RVLVACDYADT
+48 KVLAACDFADL
-59 AHDGVARKSGE
+59 AHTGITRKSGE
-70 PYILHPIAVSCILAH
+70 PYILHPIAVSCILAN

-102 EDTEFTKQDITE
+102 EDTQYTKEDITE

-182 IAQETFEIFV
+182 IAQETLDIFV

-199 MNEMADNLE
+199 MNEMGDNLE
-208 HLCYQN
+208 NLCYQN
-214 LDLDMY
+214 LDLDMFD
-220 NNVQEALLQTK
+220 NVQNALRLTK
-231 PKRCEYQTKWENNL
+231 PERCKYQSIWEQNL
-245 TTLLEQHQITGR
+245 AELLHNYHIQGR

-267 LRHFVKNDIDLQ
+267 LRHFVKNEMDLQ
-279 ELTHSHAFEIILQ
+279 ELTHSHAFEIVLQ

-299 LAEILKESFKVL
+299 LVDALRENFQVIQ
-311 SYADHI
+311 YQDHI

-324 NQSLMLRLKGE
+324 NQSLLIKLKGE

-357 LGENAPQACR
+357 LGENAPQTCR
-367 SAIQASMQNLNVLVD
+367 SAIQASMQNLNTLID
-382 GECAKTTFSEL
+382 GECAKTTFNDL

-406 PHGHLH
+406 PHGQLH
-412 ELPQGATAVDFAY
+412 ELPQGATVVDFAY

-433 HAVGAKINGETKP
+433 HAVGAKVDGEIKP

-451 LSGQVIEI
+451 ISGQVIEV

-480 RRALQNILRDQD
+480 RRALQHVLKDQD
-492 QDEQRLV
+492 IEEQRLV
-499 GQQALN
+499 GAQALS
-505 RALKLFNRSVSDLSL
+505 RALKLFNRSINDLSES
-520 ADWEN
+520 DWLD
-525 LLNWRHLND
+525 LLQWRHIDN
-534 KEQLFEQIAVGD
+534 KNTLFEQIAVGD

-553 NHLFSQD
+553 NHLFAHDKHPQVE
-560 TIQTSNNSS
+560 NSD
-569 RLILG
+569 RLIQS
-574 TDGIDVKYA
+574 TEGIDVKYA

-591 DPIQGHLSRR
+591 DPIQGHLTRR
-601 GLIVHRARCHNLLHE
+601 GLIVHRIRCHNLLHE
-616 QQQHP
+616 QHLHP
-621 ENIMPLQWTTEDS
+621 ENIMPLQWKAD
-634 EDISFTAY
+634 DVDDVRFTAY
-642 LCLNML
+642 LAIEMTM
-648 LNDEQISELIYLC
+648 NDEQVSDLIYQC
-661 RKEKVG
+661 RKNNAG
-667 VETVRSHE
+667 VEMVHSNEQRTF
-675 DKTYVNIVVHNRK
+675 VNIVVNNRK
-688 QIAEVIRNLRM
+688 HIAKVIRDLRM
-699 HFGFPRIS
+699 HYGFPRIE
-707 RLAQPIAITESAKV
+707 RLDAPNPQMEISKV
-721 AS
+721 S

>member
-1 MHFIKALTVPIVI
+1 
-14 SAVKGCSMPGPMVS
+14 MPGEEVS

-33 LNAIIDAY
+33 LNLMISAY
-41 LSVSDVE
+41 LNSIEVE
-48 RVLVACDYADT
+48 RVLAACDYADI
-59 AHDGVARKSGE
+59 AHSGVARKSGE

-102 EDTEFTKQDITE
+102 EDTDFTKEDITE
-114 KFGLTVAE
+114 KFSRTVAE

-130 SQSSDKEYNKAASFR
+130 SHSSDKEYNKAASFR

-168 MTTLGALRPDKRAR
+168 MTTLESLRPDKRAR
-182 IAQETFEIFV
+182 IAQETFDIFV

-199 MNEMADNLE
+199 MNEMGDNLE

-214 LDLDMY
+214 LDLGMF
-220 NNVQEALLQTK
+220 NNVQEALAQTK
-231 PKRCEYQTKWENNL
+231 PERCKYQTIWEQNL
-245 TTLLEQHQITGR
+245 SDLLEKNHIQGR

-267 LRHFVKNDIDLQ
+267 LRHFVKNEINLQ
-279 ELTHSHAFEIILQ
+279 ELTHSHAFEIILH

-299 LAEILKESFKVL
+299 LVESLRENFQVL
-311 SYADHI
+311 HYDDHI

-335 KTTLSLTIQTE
+335 KTSLSLTIQTE

-367 SAIQASMQNLNVLVD
+367 SAIQASMQNLNVLID
-382 GECAKTTFSEL
+382 GACAKTTFSEL
-393 LDYLHQEKIWVYT
+393 LDYLHQEKIGVYT
-406 PHGHLH
+406 PHGQLH
-412 ELPQGATAVDFAY
+412 ELPQGATVVDFAY

-433 HAVGAKINGETKP
+433 HAVGAKINGEIKP

-451 LSGQVIEI
+451 VSGQVIEI

-480 RRALQNILRDQD
+480 RRALQNILKDQD
-492 QDEQRLV
+492 AEEQRLV

-505 RALKLFNRSVSDLSL
+505 RALKLFNLSINDLSDD
-520 ADWEN
+520 DWKD
-525 LLNWRHLND
+525 LLQWRHIQD
-534 KEQLFEQIAVGD
+534 KETLFQQIAVGD

-560 TIQTSNNSS
+560 NADDQLDSN
-569 RLILG
+569 RLIQG
-574 TDGIDVKYA
+574 TDGVDVKYA
-583 HCCNPVLG
+583 HCCNPILD

-601 GLIVHRARCHNLLHE
+601 GLIVHRTKCHNLIHE
-616 QQQHP
+616 QHLHP
-621 ENIMPLQWTTEDS
+621 ENIMLLQWTAEDV
-634 EDISFTAY
+634 EDVSFTAY
-642 LCLNML
+642 LSIDLSMT
-648 LNDEQISELIYLC
+648 DEQISDLIYQC
-661 RKEKVG
+661 RKAKTG
-667 VETVRSHE
+667 VEMVQTQ
-675 DKTYVNIVVHNRK
+675 DGKTYVNIVVHDRN
-688 QIAEVIRNLRM
+688 QIAQIIRELRM
-699 HFGFPRIS
+699 SFGFPRIT
-707 RLAQPIAITESAKV
+707 RLDMPAALPSVSHAC
-721 AS
+721 

>member
-1 MHFIKALTVPIVI
+1 
-14 SAVKGCSMPGPMVS
+14 MPGTMVS

-33 LNAIIDAY
+33 LQAMIEPY
-41 LSVSDVE
+41 LSVSEVE
-48 RVLVACDYADT
+48 QVLTACDYAEH
-59 AHDGVARKSGE
+59 AHDGVTRKSGE
-70 PYILHPIAVSCILAH
+70 PYVLHPIAVSCILAH
-85 MRLDAETLM
+85 MRLDADTLI

-102 EDTEFTKQDITE
+102 EDTDYSKDDITE
-114 KFGLTVAE
+114 KFGRTVAE

-130 SQSSDKEYNKAASFR
+130 SHSSDKEYNKAASFR
-145 KILQATLQ
+145 KIMQATLQ
-153 DPRVIIIKLADRYHN
+153 DPRVIIVKLADRYHN
-168 MTTLGALRPDKRAR
+168 MTTLDALRPDKRAR
-182 IAQETFEIFV
+182 IAQETFDVFV
-192 PMARLVG
+192 PMARIVG

-220 NNVQEALLQTK
+220 NDVQAALLQTK
-231 PKRCEYQTKWENNL
+231 PKRCEYQSKWEKNLADLLQNN
-245 TTLLEQHQITGR
+245 QITGR

-299 LAEILKESFKVL
+299 LADILRDSFQVL
-311 SYADHI
+311 HYEDHI

-324 NQSLMLRLKGE
+324 NQSLMMRLKGE
-335 KTTLSLTIQTE
+335 QTTLSLTIQTE

-367 SAIQASMQNLNVLVD
+367 SAIQASMQSLNVLID
-382 GECAKTTFSEL
+382 GECAKTTFSDL
-393 LDYLHQEKIWVYT
+393 LDYLHQEKIHVYT

-425 SASLFLGN
+425 AASLFLGN
-433 HAVGAKINGETKP
+433 HAVGTKINGESKP

-451 LSGQVIEI
+451 ISGQVVEI

-492 QDEQRLV
+492 IEEQRLV

-505 RALKLFNRSVSDLSL
+505 RALKLFNHSIQDLTE
-520 ADWEN
+520 ADW
-525 LLNWRHLND
+525 LNVLQWRHID
-534 KEQLFEQIAVGD
+534 SKDRLFEQIAVGD

-553 NHLFSQD
+553 NHIYALD
-560 TIQTSNNSS
+560 HDSS
-569 RLILG
+569 EHSDRLIQG
-574 TDGIDVKYA
+574 TEGIDVKYA

-601 GLIVHRARCHNLLHE
+601 GLIVHRARCNNLLHE
-616 QQQHP
+616 QHQHP
-621 ENIMPLQWTTEDS
+621 ENIMPLQWTS
-634 EDISFTAY
+634 EDVDDVSFTAY
-642 LCLNML
+642 LSIDMDM
-648 LNDEQISELIYLC
+648 NDEQISDLIYQC
-661 RKEKVG
+661 RKAKTG
-667 VETVRSHE
+667 VEMVRSH
-675 DKTYVNIVVHNRK
+675 DGKTYVNIVVNNRK
-688 QIAEVIRNLRM
+688 QIAKIIRDLRM

-707 RLAQPIAITESAKV
+707 RLARPISIAEEAK
-721 AS
+721 AC

>member
-1 MHFIKALTVPIVI
+1 
-14 SAVKGCSMPGPMVS
+14 MPGPEVS

-33 LNAIIDAY
+33 LKMIIGAY
-41 LSVSDVE
+41 LSESEAD
-48 RVLVACDYADT
+48 RVLEACGYADA
-59 AHDGVARKSGE
+59 AHDGVTRKSGE

-102 EDTEFTKQDITE
+102 EDTDFNKDDIAG
-114 KFGLTVAE
+114 KFGKTVAE

-130 SQSSDKEYNKAASFR
+130 SHSSDKEYNKAASFR

-168 MTTLGALRPDKRAR
+168 MTTLDALRPDKRAR
-182 IAQETFEIFV
+182 IAKETFEIFV

-220 NNVQEALLQTK
+220 NNVQDALLQTK

-245 TTLLEQHQITGR
+245 AALLQEHRIAGR

-299 LAEILKESFKVL
+299 LADILRSSFQVL
-311 SYADHI
+311 HYEDHI

-324 NQSLMLRLKGE
+324 NQSLMMRLKGE
-335 KTTLSLTIQTE
+335 ETTLSLTIQTE

-382 GECAKTTFSEL
+382 GECAKTTFNEL

-451 LSGQVIEI
+451 QSGQVVEI

-492 QDEQRLV
+492 IDEQRLV

-505 RALKLFNRSVSDLSL
+505 RALKLFNRSVKDLTA

-525 LLNWRHLND
+525 LLEWRHLESPD
-534 KEQLFEQIAVGD
+534 RLYEQIAVGD

-553 NHLFSQD
+553 NHLFAQD
-560 TIQTSNNSS
+560 APQQPADSD
-569 RLILG
+569 RLIQG
-574 TDGIDVKYA
+574 TEGIDVKYA

-591 DPIQGHLSRR
+591 DQIQGHLSRR
-601 GLIVHRARCHNLLHE
+601 GLIVHRTRCRNLLHE
-616 QQQHP
+616 QHLHP
-621 ENIMPLQWTTEDS
+621 ENIMPLLWSPEDID
-634 EDISFTAY
+634 DISFSAY
-642 LCLNML
+642 LSINIHM
-648 LNDEQISELIYLC
+648 NDEQISELIYQC

-667 VETVRSHE
+667 VESVRAHE
-675 DKTYVNIVVHNRK
+675 DKTYVNIVVHDRK

-699 HFGFPRIS
+699 HFGFPRVT
-707 RLAQPIAITESAKV
+707 RLAQPLNAAETPIAS
-721 AS
+721 

>member
-1 MHFIKALTVPIVI
+1 
-14 SAVKGCSMPGPMVS
+14 MPGEEVS

-33 LNAIIDAY
+33 LKLIIDPY
-41 LSVSDVE
+41 LSVSEVE
-48 RVLVACDYADT
+48 KVLAACDFADL
-59 AHDGVARKSGE
+59 AHTGITRKSGE
-70 PYILHPIAVSCILAH
+70 PYILHPIAVSCILAN

-102 EDTEFTKQDITE
+102 EDTQYTKEDITE

-182 IAQETFEIFV
+182 IAQETLDIFV

-199 MNEMADNLE
+199 MNEMGDNLE
-208 HLCYQN
+208 NLCYQN
-214 LDLDMY
+214 LDLDMFD
-220 NNVQEALLQTK
+220 NVQNALRLTK
-231 PKRCEYQTKWENNL
+231 PERCKYQSIWEQNL
-245 TTLLEQHQITGR
+245 AELLHNYHIQGR

-267 LRHFVKNDIDLQ
+267 LRHFVKNEMDLQ
-279 ELTHSHAFEIILQ
+279 ELTHSHAFEIVLQ

-299 LAEILKESFKVL
+299 LVDALRENFQVIQ
-311 SYADHI
+311 YQDHI

-324 NQSLMLRLKGE
+324 NQSLLIKLKGE

-357 LGENAPQACR
+357 LGENAPQTCR
-367 SAIQASMQNLNVLVD
+367 SAIQASMQNLNTLID
-382 GECAKTTFSEL
+382 GECAKTTFNDL

-406 PHGHLH
+406 PHGQLH
-412 ELPQGATAVDFAY
+412 ELPQGATVVDFAY

-433 HAVGAKINGETKP
+433 HAVGAKVDGEIKP

-451 LSGQVIEI
+451 VSGQVIEV

-480 RRALQNILRDQD
+480 RRALQHVLKDQD
-492 QDEQRLV
+492 IEEQRLV
-499 GQQALN
+499 GAQALS
-505 RALKLFNRSVSDLSL
+505 RALKLFNRSINDLSE
-520 ADWEN
+520 ADWLD
-525 LLNWRHLND
+525 LLQWRHIDN
-534 KEQLFEQIAVGD
+534 KNTLFEQIAVGD

-553 NHLFSQD
+553 NHLFAHDKHPQVE
-560 TIQTSNNSS
+560 NSD
-569 RLILG
+569 RLIQS
-574 TDGIDVKYA
+574 TEGIDVKYA

-591 DPIQGHLSRR
+591 DPIQGHLTRR
-601 GLIVHRARCHNLLHE
+601 GLIVHRIRCHNLLHE
-616 QQQHP
+616 QHLHP
-621 ENIMPLQWTTEDS
+621 ENIMPLQWKAD
-634 EDISFTAY
+634 DVDDVRFTAY
-642 LCLNML
+642 LAIDRAM
-648 LNDEQISELIYLC
+648 NDEQVSDLIYQC
-661 RKEKVG
+661 RKNNAG
-667 VETVRSHE
+667 VEMVHSNEQRTF
-675 DKTYVNIVVHNRK
+675 VNIVVNNRK
-688 QIAEVIRNLRM
+688 HIAKVIRDLRM
-699 HFGFPRIS
+699 HYGFPRIE
-707 RLAQPIAITESAKV
+707 RLDAPNPQMEVSKV
-721 AS
+721 S

>member
-1 MHFIKALTVPIVI
+1 
-14 SAVKGCSMPGPMVS
+14 MPGPQVS

-33 LNAIIDAY
+33 LKIIIDAY
-41 LSVSDVE
+41 LSENDVE
-48 RVLVACDYADT
+48 RVLAACDYADI
-59 AHDGVARKSGE
+59 AHDGIIRKSGE

-85 MRLDAETLM
+85 MRLDTETLM

-102 EDTEFTKQDITE
+102 EDTEFSKDDIAE
-114 KFGLTVAE
+114 KFGNTVAE

-130 SQSSDKEYNKAASFR
+130 SHSSDKEYNKAASFR

-153 DPRVIIIKLADRYHN
+153 DPRVIIVKLADRYHN
-168 MTTLGALRPDKRAR
+168 MTTLEALRPDKRAR
-182 IAQETFEIFV
+182 IARETFEIFV
-192 PMARLVG
+192 PMARIVG

-220 NNVQEALLQTK
+220 NNVQTALQETK
-231 PKRCEYQTKWENNL
+231 PKRCEYQAKWEKNL
-245 TTLLEQHQITGR
+245 TELLQKNGIQGR

-299 LAEILKESFKVL
+299 LAEILTQSFKIQ
-311 SYADHI
+311 SYEDHI

-324 NQSLMLRLKGE
+324 NQSLMMRLKGE

-425 SASLFLGN
+425 AASLFLGN
-433 HAVGAKINGETKP
+433 HAVGAKINNETKP

-451 LSGQVIEI
+451 ASGQVVEI

-480 RRALQNILRDQD
+480 RRAIQNILRDQD
-492 QDEQRLV
+492 LDEQRLV

-505 RALKLFNRSVSDLSL
+505 RALKLFHRSIRDLTE
-520 ADWEN
+520 ADWKN
-525 LLNWRHLND
+525 LLEWRHIAS

-553 NHLFSQD
+553 NHLFAQD
-560 TIQTSNNSS
+560 QHQNIASS
-569 RLILG
+569 GRLIQG
-574 TDGIDVKYA
+574 TEGVDVKYA

-591 DPIQGHLSRR
+591 DPIQGHLTRR
-601 GLIVHRARCHNLLHE
+601 GLIVHRSRCHNLLHE
-616 QQQHP
+616 QHQHP
-621 ENIMPLQWTTEDS
+621 ENIMPLQWTADDLD
-634 EDISFTAY
+634 DISFSAY
-642 LCLNML
+642 LSIDLAMD
-648 LNDEQISELIYLC
+648 DEQISDLIYQC
-661 RKEKVG
+661 RKAHSG
-667 VETVRSHE
+667 VEMVRSQ
-675 DKTYVNIVVHNRK
+675 DNQTYVNIVVHNRK
-688 QIAEVIRNLRM
+688 QIAQIIRDLRM
-699 HFGFPRIS
+699 YFGFPRIT
-707 RLAQPIAITESAKV
+707 RLSQPVILSE
-721 AS
+721 ASKAS

>member
-1 MHFIKALTVPIVI
+1 
-14 SAVKGCSMPGPMVS
+14 MPGPMVS

-33 LNAIIDAY
+33 LNVIIDAY

-48 RVLVACDYADT
+48 RVLEACDYADI
-59 AHDGVARKSGE
+59 AHDGITRKSGE

-130 SQSSDKEYNKAASFR
+130 SHSSDKEYNKAASFR

-245 TTLLEQHQITGR
+245 TALLEQHHISGR

-299 LAEILKESFKVL
+299 LADILKESFKVL
-311 SYADHI
+311 NYADHI

-324 NQSLMLRLKGE
+324 NQSLMMRLKGE
-335 KTTLSLTIQTE
+335 KTILSLTIQTE

-382 GECAKTTFSEL
+382 GACAKTTFSEL

-433 HAVGAKINGETKP
+433 HAVGAKIDGETKP

-505 RALKLFNRSVSDLSL
+505 RALKLFNRSVSDLTL

-525 LLNWRHLND
+525 VLNWRHLND

-553 NHLFSQD
+553 NHLYAQD
-560 TIQTSNNSS
+560 TIQTSNSA

-574 TDGIDVKYA
+574 TDGVDVKYA

-601 GLIVHRARCHNLLHE
+601 GLIVHRSRCHNLLHE
-616 QQQHP
+616 QHLHP
-621 ENIMPLQWTTEDS
+621 ENIMPLHWTTEDS

-661 RKEKVG
+661 RKEKIG

-675 DKTYVNIVVHNRK
+675 EKTYVNIVVHNRK
-688 QIAEVIRNLRM
+688 QIAEIIRNLRM

-707 RLAQPIAITESAKV
+707 RLAQPVAIAEPAKV

>member
-1 MHFIKALTVPIVI
+1 
-14 SAVKGCSMPGPMVS
+14 MPGPQVS
-28 QAKQQ
+28 QARQQ
-33 LNAIIDAY
+33 LKIIIDAY
-41 LSVSDVE
+41 LDASDVE
-48 RVLVACDYADT
+48 RVLVACDYADQ
-59 AHDGVARKSGE
+59 AHDGVTRKSGE
-70 PYILHPIAVSCILAH
+70 PYILHPIAVSSILSH
-85 MRLDAETLM
+85 MRLDTETLM

-102 EDTEFTKQDITE
+102 EDTEFSKEDITE
-114 KFGLTVAE
+114 KFGRTVAE

-130 SQSSDKEYNKAASFR
+130 SHSSDKAYNKAASFR

-168 MTTLGALRPDKRAR
+168 MTTLESLRPDKRAR
-182 IAQETFEIFV
+182 IAQETFDIFV
-192 PMARLVG
+192 PMARIVG

-220 NNVQEALLQTK
+220 NGVQQALLQTK
-231 PKRCEYQTKWENNL
+231 PKRCQYQSLWEKNL
-245 TTLLEQHQITGR
+245 TDLLQQHEISGR

-267 LRHFVKNDIDLQ
+267 LRHFVKNDINLQ
-279 ELTHSHAFEIILQ
+279 ELTHSHAFEIILH

-299 LAEILKESFKVL
+299 LAEILRENFQIL
-311 SYADHI
+311 HYEDHI

-324 NQSLMLRLKGE
+324 NQSLMMRLKGE

-382 GECAKTTFSEL
+382 GACAKTTFSEL

-406 PHGHLH
+406 PHGQLH

-425 SASLFLGN
+425 AASLFLGN
-433 HAVGAKINGETKP
+433 HAVGAKINGASNP

-451 LSGQVIEI
+451 TSGQVVEI

-474 INTQKA
+474 VNTQKA

-492 QDEQRLV
+492 LEEQQLV
-499 GQQALN
+499 GQQALS
-505 RALKLFNRSVSDLSL
+505 RALKLFNRSLKDLTD
-520 ADWEN
+520 ADWIDI
-525 LLNWRHLND
+525 LQWRHID
-534 KEQLFEQIAVGD
+534 SKERLFEQVAVGD
-546 LLPQLVA
+546 LLPQLIA
-553 NHLFSQD
+553 NHLYAQHESVD
-560 TIQTSNNSS
+560 TVYST
-569 RLILG
+569 RLIQG
-574 TDGIDVKYA
+574 TEGVDVKYA

-616 QQQHP
+616 QHLHP
-621 ENIMPLQWTTEDS
+621 ENIMPLHWS
-634 EDISFTAY
+634 AEDIDDVSFTAY
-642 LCLNML
+642 LSIDMIM
-648 LNDEQISELIYLC
+648 NDEQISELIYQC
-661 RKEKVG
+661 RKAKTG
-667 VETVRSHE
+667 VESVHSDN
-675 DKTYVNIVVHNRK
+675 DKTYVNIVVHNRQ
-688 QIAEVIRNLRM
+688 QIAQIIRDLRM

-707 RLAQPIAITESAKV
+707 RLAQPVHISE
-721 AS
+721 ASKAS

>member
-1 MHFIKALTVPIVI
+1 
-14 SAVKGCSMPGPMVS
+14 MPGPQVS
-28 QAKQQ
+28 QARQQ
-33 LNAIIDAY
+33 LKIIIDAY
-41 LSVSDVE
+41 LDASDVE
-48 RVLVACDYADT
+48 RVLVACDYADQ
-59 AHDGVARKSGE
+59 AHDGVTRKSGE
-70 PYILHPIAVSCILAH
+70 PYILHPIAVSSILSH
-85 MRLDAETLM
+85 MRLDTETLM

-102 EDTEFTKQDITE
+102 EDTEFSKEDITE
-114 KFGLTVAE
+114 KFGRTVAE

-130 SQSSDKEYNKAASFR
+130 SHSSDKAYNKAASFR

-168 MTTLGALRPDKRAR
+168 MTTLESLRPDKRAR
-182 IAQETFEIFV
+182 IAQETFDIFV
-192 PMARLVG
+192 PMARIVG

-220 NNVQEALLQTK
+220 NGVQQALLQTK
-231 PKRCEYQTKWENNL
+231 PKRCQYQSLWEKNL
-245 TTLLEQHQITGR
+245 TDLLQQHEISGR

-267 LRHFVKNDIDLQ
+267 LRHFVKNDINLQ
-279 ELTHSHAFEIILQ
+279 ELTHSHAFEIILH

-299 LAEILKESFKVL
+299 LAEILRENFQIL
-311 SYADHI
+311 HYEDHI

-324 NQSLMLRLKGE
+324 NQSLMMRLKGE

-382 GECAKTTFSEL
+382 GACAKTTFSEL

-406 PHGHLH
+406 PHGQLH
-412 ELPQGATAVDFAY
+412 ELPQGATTVDFAY
-425 SASLFLGN
+425 AASLFLGN
-433 HAVGAKINGETKP
+433 HAVGAKINGASKP

-451 LSGQVIEI
+451 TSGQVVEI

-474 INTQKA
+474 VNTQKA

-492 QDEQRLV
+492 LEEQQLV
-499 GQQALN
+499 GQQALS
-505 RALKLFNRSVSDLSL
+505 RALKLFNRSLKDLTD
-520 ADWEN
+520 ADWIDI
-525 LLNWRHLND
+525 LQWRHID
-534 KEQLFEQIAVGD
+534 SKERLFEQVAVGD
-546 LLPQLVA
+546 LLPQLIA
-553 NHLFSQD
+553 NHLYAQHESVD
-560 TIQTSNNSS
+560 TVYST
-569 RLILG
+569 RLIQG
-574 TDGIDVKYA
+574 TEGVDVKYA

-616 QQQHP
+616 QHLHP
-621 ENIMPLQWTTEDS
+621 ENIMPLHWS
-634 EDISFTAY
+634 AEDIDDVSFTAY
-642 LCLNML
+642 LSIDMIM
-648 LNDEQISELIYLC
+648 NDEQISELIYQC
-661 RKEKVG
+661 RKAKTG
-667 VETVRSHE
+667 VESVHSDN
-675 DKTYVNIVVHNRK
+675 DKTYVNIVVHNRQ
-688 QIAEVIRNLRM
+688 QIAQIIRDLRM

-707 RLAQPIAITESAKV
+707 RLAQPVHISE
-721 AS
+721 ASKAS